1 METLLLQLQS
11 EKSILTFLISISL
24 SVLVPFILSYFY
36 SFLVD
41 SYSNSQVAK
50 SFLFVTVTTFFVVFI
65 VKSSITLSLGLVGA
79 LSIVRFR
86 TPIKDSFELAML
98 FICIAVGTGLAVH
111 AYLFVAIFTFTII
124 LCMILYIYFYKKNQL
139 NNLFFNNSYNGI
151 LEIRNKKTISI
162 NNVSNFF
169 LENTNN
175 YKIVSALSNESE
187 NNFIVLFNLENKKLT
202 YELTNKAIE
211 FFKDSEI
218 IFRENDE

>member
-1 METLLLQLQS
+1 MDTLLLQLQS
-11 EKSILTFLISISL
+11 ESSVITFLISILL
-24 SVLVPFILSYFY
+24 SVIIPFILSYFY

-111 AYLFVAIFTFTII
+111 AYLFISIFVVTII
-124 LCMILYIYFYKKNQL
+124 LCMILYIYFYRKNKL

-151 LEIRNKKTISI
+151 LEIRNKNKISI
-162 NNVSNFF
+162 NNVSKFF

-175 YKIVSALSNESE
+175 YKIVSAISNDSE
-187 NNFIVLFNLENKKLT
+187 NNFIVLFNLENKELT
-202 YELTNKAIE
+202 YELTNRAID

-218 IFRENDE
+218 VFRENDE

>member
-1 METLLLQLQS
+1 METLLLQLHS
-11 EKSILTFLISISL
+11 NISILSFLISITL
-24 SVLVPFILSYFY
+24 SVLIPFILSYFY

-50 SFLFVTVTTFFVVFI
+50 SFLFITVTTFFVVFI

-111 AYLFVAIFTFTII
+111 AYLFVAIFTVTII
-124 LCMILYIYFYKKNQL
+124 FCMILYIYFYKKNQL
-139 NNLFFNNSYNGI
+139 NSLFFNNSYNGI
-151 LEIRNKKTISI
+151 LEIRSKKKLTIST
-162 NNVSNFF
+162 VSRFF
-169 LENTNN
+169 DENTNN
-175 YKIVSALSNESE
+175 FKIVSALSSYDEQC
-187 NNFIVLFNLENKKLT
+187 FIVLFNLENKILT
-202 YELTNKAIE
+202 YDLTNKAIE
-211 FFKDSEI
+211 NFIDCEI